1 MADSWN
7 ELKRE
12 CAQCRRCALGE
23 TRKNLVFGAGAENA
37 RVMLIGEG
45 PGEASRSSGQPE
57 SCWTTCWR

>member
-45 PGEASRSSGQPE
+45 PGE
-57 SCWTTCWR
+57 